1 MSGKNITFIM
11 EIVQKKGIRSVFS
24 VKEKIYLSPHYIR
37 IIFNMSEQQVQKF
50 AHAQIGAHHKIF
62 IPAAGSDEVLF
73 PDDAEKTGKP
83 ASVKRTYTTRHIDLL
98 KKELWI
104 DFIDHAD
111 HGPASYWASRAVA
124 GSRLGIAMKAGGR
137 PLFPEKA
144 AYYFVGDS
152 TAIPVISAMMEQ
164 LPAHVQVKAILE
176 VFGKEDELK
185 LSSKANASLDWVYN
199 PRPDL
204 GSTLFELVRDL
215 SLANHQSFFFFAG
228 EFETAKKIR
237 QHFKET
243 LGWIPANYAV
253 VSYWKK
259 GASEDESSLE
269 RSEDRRS

>member
-1 MSGKNITFIM
+1 M
-11 EIVQKKGIRSVFS
+11 EIVKKKGIRSVFS
-24 VKEKIYLSPHYIR
+24 VKEKIFLSPHYIR
-37 IIFNMSEQQVQKF
+37 IIFDMTEQQVQKF
-50 AHAQIGAHHKIF
+50 AQAQIGAHNKIF
-62 IPAAGSDEVLF
+62 IPATGSNEVLF
-73 PDDAEKTGKP
+73 PDDAEVSGKP

-111 HGPASYWASRAVA
+111 HGPASCWASRAVA
-124 GSRLGIAMKAGGR
+124 GSKLGIAMKAGGR

-144 AYYFVGDS
+144 VYFFVGDS
-152 TAIPVISAMMEQ
+152 TAIPVIAAMMDQ
-164 LPAHVQVKAILE
+164 LPTHVQVKVILE
-176 VFGKEDELK
+176 VYGPEDELK
-185 LSSKANASLDWVYN
+185 LSSRANASVNWVYN
-199 PRPDL
+199 QQPDM
-204 GSTLFELVRDL
+204 GSQLFELVRDL

-228 EFETAKKIR
+228 EFEPAKKVR

-243 LGWIPANYAV
+243 LGWIPANYSV